1 MKYMNNTTPIIAIV
15 GRQNVGK
22 STLLNRLAHKN
33 LAITEDLPGTT
44 RDRLFTTVS
53 WLDRRLIMVDTGGL
67 DPDLESII
75 GQQVNIQISL
85 AIKEADLVL
94 LVVDVKAGLITPDY
108 EMADIIRRTGK
119 PVILVA
125 NKADNLK
132 MGQEA
137 AEFYSLGFGEP
148 SVISAFHGSGISD
161 LMDRVL
167 EELPDQPIA
176 TPEEDN
182 SVKLALVGRTNVG
195 KSTLLNTFMGQERS
209 IVSNIPGTTR
219 DAIDTPLD
227 FNGTN
232 VLLIDTAGIRRR
244 GKVESGVEKYS
255 VLRALKA
262 VDRADIVLLVMDTE
276 ELVTAQDTHIAG
288 YVRDTAKGIIIILN
302 KWDLG
307 KGQDK
312 AEVTQTIQ
320 SRFKFLDYAPI
331 LFVSGK
337 TGRGVDTIIPMALK
351 VQEERN
357 KRIPTAKVNSVVT
370 EALSAHTPP
379 HQGKTQLKIYYATQA
394 DTNPPSF
401 VFFVNNPKLVHFSYE
416 RFIEN
421 RLRESFGFFG
431 TPIRLTFK
439 ARGEKC

>member
-1 MKYMNNTTPIIAIV
+1 MNNTTPIIAIV

-53 WLDRRLIMVDTGGL
+53 WLDRKLIMVDTGGL
-67 DPDLESII
+67 DPDIESVI

-94 LVVDVKAGLITPDY
+94 LVVDVKTGLVTSDY

-132 MGQEA
+132 MGQDA

-176 TPEEDN
+176 SPEEDN

-195 KSTLLNTFMGQERS
+195 KSTLLNTFLGQERS

-262 VDRADIVLLVMDTE
+262 VDRADVVLLVMDTE

-337 TGRGVDTIIPMALK
+337 TGRDVDTIIPMALK
-351 VQEERN
+351 VQEERS

-379 HQGKTQLKIYYATQA
+379 RQGKTQLKIFYATQA
-394 DTNPPSF
+394 EINPPSF

>member
-1 MKYMNNTTPIIAIV
+1 MSNTTTPIIAIV

-44 RDRLFTTVS
+44 RDRLFATVS

-67 DPDLESII
+67 DPDIESVI

-94 LVVDVKAGLITPDY
+94 LVVDVKDGLITPDY

-137 AEFYSLGFGEP
+137 TEFYSLGFGEP
-148 SVISAFHGSGISD
+148 AVISAFHGTGISD

-176 TPEEDN
+176 TPEEDT

-195 KSTLLNTFMGQERS
+195 KSTLLNTFLGEERS

-227 FNGTN
+227 FDGTN

-262 VDRADIVLLVMDTE
+262 IDRADVVLLVMDTE

-337 TGRGVDTIIPMALK
+337 TGRGVDAIIPMALK
-351 VQEERN
+351 VQEERS

-379 HQGKTQLKIYYATQA
+379 RQGKVQLKIFYATQA
-394 DTNPPSF
+394 ETNPPSF